1 MTTHTDATRAA
12 PTVATARPGD
22 AGHTSAARPI
32 SSVPYLPGLDGVR
45 ALAVV
50 AVMVYHANGSWLPG
64 GFLGVEVFFV
74 ISGYLITL
82 LLVAEQERSGR
93 VDLGRFW
100 MRRAR
105 RLLPAL
111 FVMLFL
117 VVVYTALFRN
127 DALGQLRGDVIAGLA
142 YVSNWYQIWVG
153 AGYTASGDFA
163 PLRHLWSLAVE
174 EQFYLVWPLVMAAL
188 LKMGPRRVARA
199 ATWMLAG
206 ALAIT
211 AFTALVI
218 PTGRLGACDVTPDAY
233 WVVGERCISKLDTLY
248 LSTVTRAG
256 GLLLGAAF
264 ALVWRPVAIMRS
276 PLRRR
281 GAVLDLLA
289 LLGLV
294 GLGVMAWRVHLVTPD
309 GADLFLFR
317 GGFLLTGLAT
327 IAVIAA
333 VTHRRAFAGPALG
346 NPLFLWAGTRS
357 YGLYLYHWP
366 IYQAIRKVAGNP
378 LSLSQFLVA
387 MVATVAITEASYRYV
402 ETPIRKGTLG
412 AWWQGLRRS
421 RDPLPRQ
428 LVVGTGAI
436 VVVLGLFAGV
446 SLATAPVRQ
455 NEIAEALDQAEGATT
470 GLDELLGTS
479 GGSGTGDG
487 TGTDDPGDG
496 GGVATDPSSPGDTPG
511 TVAPGDTTA
520 PGATTAPGEG
530 SVPPTTPAPSTTTT
544 TTAPP
549 APIPYLAL
557 GDSVMKGAAPVLTEA
572 GMVVN
577 AEESRQMVDMVPVVQ
592 QLQAEGRFGNAVVV
606 HLGTNGPIG
615 TDTLNAFMDAL
626 SGVPNVIVM
635 TVKADRGW
643 TAGNNEKIRGLAGQR
658 PNVIVLDWEANA
670 AGCPGDCFYND
681 GIHLRPEGQRFY
693 AQLIFDILGI
703 G

>member
-1 MTTHTDATRAA
+1 
-12 PTVATARPGD
+12 V
-22 AGHTSAARPI
+22 

-50 AVMVYHANGSWLPG
+50 AVMVYHANSSWLPG

-100 MRRAR
+100 IRRAR

-111 FVMLFL
+111 FVMMFL
-117 VVVYTALFRN
+117 VVVYTALFRS

-211 AFTALVI
+211 AAMAVMV
-218 PTGRLGACDVTPDAY
+218 PTGRLGACDVTPEAY
-233 WVVGERCISKLDTLY
+233 WTIGERCISKVDTLY
-248 LSTVTRAG
+248 LSTITRAG

-281 GAVLDLLA
+281 GAVLDLFA
-289 LLGLV
+289 LLSLV
-294 GLGVMAWRVHLVTPD
+294 GLGFLVWRVHLVTPD

-317 GGFLLTGLAT
+317 GGFLVVGVAT
-327 IAVIAA
+327 IFVIAA
-333 VTHRRAFAGPALG
+333 VTHRKALAGPALG
-346 NPLFLWAGTRS
+346 NPVFLWIGTRS

-366 IYQAIRKVAGNP
+366 IYQMIRKVAGNP
-378 LSLSQFLVA
+378 LSLTEFVLA
-387 MVATVAITEASYRYV
+387 MVATAAITEVSYRYV

-428 LVVGTGAI
+428 LVVGGGAI
-436 VVVLGLFAGV
+436 MVVLGLFAGV

-455 NEIAEALDQAEGATT
+455 NEIAEALDQAEDATT
-470 GLDELLGTS
+470 GLDELLGS
-479 GGSGTGDG
+479 GGGDGTGDG
-487 TGTDDPGDG
+487 TGSEQPGDG
-496 GGVATDPSSPGDTPG
+496 GVVTDSSVAGATTPG
-511 TVAPGDTTA
+511 TVAPGDSV
-520 PGATTAPGEG
+520 APGE
-530 SVPPTTPAPSTTTT
+530 STVPPTTAAPTTTT
-544 TTAPP
+544 TTLPP
-549 APIPYLAL
+549 EPIPFLAL

-592 QLQAEGRFGNAVVV
+592 QLQAEGRFGTAVVV

-626 SGVPNVIVM
+626 SGVPNVIVL

-643 TAGNNEKIRGLAGQR
+643 TAGNNEKIRALAGQR

-670 AGCPGDCFYND
+670 AGCPGNCFYND
-681 GIHLRPEGQRFY
+681 GIHLRADGQRFY